1 MTDRYE
7 IRRAEQPDLSILLDI
22 YNHYVLNTPVTFDI
36 EPRTLEQRQTWFDG
50 FAPSGRYQCFV
61 AAKDGR
67 AVGWASS
74 HRYNDRAAYDTTV
87 SVSIY
92 LTPQAC
98 GQGLGRRLYSTLF
111 EALAGQDIHRIF
123 GGVTLPN
130 EASVALHRS
139 FGFEPIGIY
148 REVGRKFGRFWDVAA
163 FMKPFGDPPAQAG
176 NQP

>member
-1 MTDRYE
+1 MTGQYH
-7 IRRAEQPDLSILLDI
+7 IRRAEQADLPALLDI
-22 YNHYVLNTPVTFDI
+22 YNHYVRETPVTFDI

-61 AAKDGR
+61 AVKDGQ

-87 SVSIY
+87 SSSIY
-92 LTPQAC
+92 LAPRVC
-98 GQGLGRRLYSTLF
+98 GQGLGKRLYATLF
-111 EALAGQDIHRIF
+111 EALAGEDIHRIF

-130 EASVALHRS
+130 EASVRLHRF
-139 FGFEPIGIY
+139 FGFEPIGTY

-163 FMKPFGDPPAQAG
+163 YLKPL
-176 NQP
+176 